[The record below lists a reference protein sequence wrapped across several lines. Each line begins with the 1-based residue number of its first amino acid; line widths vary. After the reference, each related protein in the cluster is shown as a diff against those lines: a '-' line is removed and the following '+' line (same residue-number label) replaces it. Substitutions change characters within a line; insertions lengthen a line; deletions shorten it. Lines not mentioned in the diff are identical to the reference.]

1 MSDFLARL
9 AARATGSEAS
19 LAPRLPSLFE
29 PSPHATILPTVDDDT
44 AATARHA
51 TAPADDTPPA
61 AEPLHPPRTLPPMH
75 DDSLRPARAEQP
87 ATSMPPPIAAP
98 VLDRAMPATVR
109 AAPPATPPV
118 TASVATPARMP
129 APEQA
134 HAEPVMSPPVQP
146 RQTGIAP
153 PRVETVSPPS
163 GSLLPPPTPVFA
175 TPRSEP
181 ARDRSDHAA
190 TIRPR
195 PTAAASRTPA
205 TGEPVIHVSIGRI
218 EVRAA
223 PAAATPTRR
232 RDEPRPASLD
242 DYLRQRGGKASP

>member
-9 AARATGSEAS
+9 AARAIGGEAT
-19 LAPRLPSLFE
+19 LAPRLPSRFE
-29 PSPHATILPTVDDDT
+29 PLPHAPILPTVDDDT

-61 AEPLHPPRTLPPMH
+61 VEPLHPPRTLPPMH
-75 DDSLRPARAEQP
+75 DDALRPARAEQP
-87 ATSMPPPIAAP
+87 MTSVPSPTVASVP
-98 VLDRAMPATVR
+98 DRAIPATVR
-109 AAPPATPPV
+109 AASPATPPMTV
-118 TASVATPARMP
+118 SIATPARMP
-129 APEQA
+129 APELA

-146 RQTGIAP
+146 RQIRIAP
-153 PRVETVSPPS
+153 PRVEAVSPPS
-163 GSLLPPPTPVFA
+163 GSLLPSAPVFA
-175 TPRSEP
+175 SPRSEP

-195 PTAAASRTPA
+195 PTAAANRTPA
-205 TGEPVIHVSIGRI
+205 TSEPVVHVSIGRL

-223 PAAATPTRR
+223 PAAAAPARR